1 MDWEKLARELSISTS
16 SKIVLLVLDGLGDLP
31 VEGKTAL
38 EKARTPN
45 LDRLAARGAC
55 GLTDPVMR
63 GITPGSGP
71 SHLALFG
78 YDPLRYQLGRGIPEA
93 VGSGGEVGPHG

>member
-1 MDWEKLARELSISTS
+1 MNWETLAKELSIQTP

-38 EKARTPN
+38 EKAHTPN
-45 LDRLAARGAC
+45 LDRLAAKGAC
-55 GLTDPVMR
+55 GLTDPVFR

-71 SHLALFG
+71 AHLALFG
-78 YDPLRYQLGRGIPEA
+78 
-93 VGSGGEVGPHG
+93 